1 MDEEKE
7 LALRKYAELYEHSKV
22 VLAEELA
29 RSHRADEKAS
39 KYLTALS
46 LVLGALVWFWL
57 DSLKAREAGVDAAR
71 RACLREAVQFLD
83 ETVVGHGLRLARDG
97 HGHIVL
103 RRAFEFEYSVSGDDR
118 YAGSVVLEGREV
130 VLVDVTAH
138 RLAQRAVVVNLH

>member
-1 MDEEKE
+1 MTLVE
-7 LALRKYAELYEHSKV
+7 LLV
-22 VLAEELA
+22 VLL
-29 RSHRADEKAS
+29 
-39 KYLTALS
+39 
-46 LVLGALVWFWL
+46 LGALVWFWL

-83 ETVVGHGLRLARDG
+83 ETVVGHGLRLARDE